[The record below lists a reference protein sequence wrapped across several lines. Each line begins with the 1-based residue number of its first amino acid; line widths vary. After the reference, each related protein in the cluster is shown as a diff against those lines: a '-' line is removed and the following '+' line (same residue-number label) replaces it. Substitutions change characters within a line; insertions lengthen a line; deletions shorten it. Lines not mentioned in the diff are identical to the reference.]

1 MRASPESTDFR
12 SFQNAFAARIRDPRG
27 QARPAGVP
35 ARRMRVYEQLLFN
48 NLEGFLLACFP
59 ITRRILGARAW
70 RTLVRGFFVE
80 HRCESPLFRDIPA
93 QFLAWLEPRAAA
105 LQPRRPWLYEFMHYE
120 WLELV
125 VSADDAKERDDVDAR
140 GDLLTQRPVLHPT
153 ARIARYRYPVHSI
166 APGRGRCRPDATGY
180 AYLVF
185 RDGTDTVRFIR
196 LNQLSARLLELL
208 RDGDLTGRAALL
220 TIAGELRLDG
230 AITTDAGKML
240 LEELRR
246 AGAVLGTRENSR

>member
-1 MRASPESTDFR
+1 MRASPESADFR
-12 SFQNAFAARIRDPRG
+12 SFQNAFAARLRDPRG

-59 ITRRILGARAW
+59 ITRQILGARAW

-93 QFLAWLEPRAAA
+93 QFLAWFEPRAAA
-105 LQPRRPWLYEFMHYE
+105 LQPQRPWLYEFMHYE
-120 WLELV
+120 WLELA
-125 VSADDAKERDDVDAR
+125 VSIDDAADIDDIDTH
-140 GDLLTQRPVLHPT
+140 GDLLTQRPVLNPT
-153 ARIARYRYPVHSI
+153 ARIAHYRYPVHSI
-166 APGRGRCRPDATGY
+166 APGRGRYRPDDRGY

-185 RDGTDTVRFIR
+185 RDGTDAVRFVR
-196 LNQLSARLLELL
+196 LNSLSARLLELL
-208 RDGDLTGRAALL
+208 REGQLAGRAALL
-220 TIAGELRLDG
+220 KIACELRLDV
-230 AITTDAGKML
+230 AVTTDAGRLL

-246 AGAVLGTRENSR
+246 AGALLGTRENAR